1 MRKIVVGVLGATLL
15 VATVA
20 VAQPAVDAVVFGQG
34 RQVYQDH
41 CALCHED
48 AGTGNPPAFAA
59 LSGND
64 QLGDPGLIV
73 STIRRGAGAMPPFP
87 DLSAAEISAVATY
100 IRNAWANGF
109 GAMTTADATAAL
121 EGFET
126 AGDRASVW
134 DGVFTEA
141 QAARG
146 RALYPGACGLCHGRR
161 LNGAPDDPDMPSTP
175 PLARGAVPPYLGR
188 EIAGHAVRI
197 HAGDDAAGQSRLSRR
212 RRVRRCHRLHALG
225 RRDAGGRGRAPT
237 RSATSRPR
245 RLRTTALAAC
255 GKTPAAFD
263 RRCIP
268 PELRC
273 SSVTYWEYA
282 PSSRLVSRAPRR
294 SRCYAGFYH
303 RLLSLWQNRR
313 CIYAEAVGAGGP
325 GDAELL
331 GRAGG
336 ALVARRRQVLVAPRM
351 PPDLLDMDEEQIE
364 VSHRKTMH

>member
-175 PLARGAVPPYLGR
+175 PLARAR
-188 EIAGHAVRI
+188 F
-197 HAGDDAAGQSRLSRR
+197 
-212 RRVRRCHRLHALG
+212 
-225 RRDAGGRGRAPT
+225 
-237 RSATSRPR
+237 
-245 RLRTTALAAC
+245 LRTWDGRSLA
-255 GKTPAAFD
+255 TLF
-263 RRCIP
+263 
-268 PELRC
+268 
-273 SSVTYWEYA
+273 EYT
-282 PSSRLVSRAPRR
+282 RA
-294 SRCYAGFYH
+294 
-303 RLLSLWQNRR
+303 
-313 CIYAEAVGAGGP
+313 
-325 GDAELL
+325 
-331 GRAGG
+331 
-336 ALVARRRQVLVAPRM
+336 
-351 PPDLLDMDEEQIE
+351 
-364 VSHRKTMH
+364 TMRGN